1 MKTLINY
8 LSDTVTL
15 PTEEM
20 LKAIQNAELGDDVYG
35 QDKTVNQLEG
45 YAANMLGM
53 ESACFMPS
61 GTMANLASILAHC
74 PRGSTVL
81 VGDESDIYIY
91 EAGGAAICG
100 GLMYQPIKTQ
110 PDGRLLLSDLEA
122 AFPND
127 VKDPQFAL
135 PALICL
141 ENTHN
146 RCGGKVLP
154 LKYLK
159 EIKEFAMRRNIP
171 VHMDGAR
178 VFNAAVYLGVE
189 VKEIAQYVDSIQFCL
204 SKGLSAPIGS
214 IVVGSRKYIEEVRRI
229 RKMLGGGM
237 RQVGII
243 AAPAMVALQTM
254 TLRLQDDHIRA
265 KRLAVGLANIDGI
278 EVDASEIQTNI
289 VMFRITDPNY
299 NWVKFLKKTEEKGI
313 IFSEMGYGRMRAV
326 VHRHI
331 KESDIEHT
339 IEIIADLLNKS
350 SVIK

>member
-1 MKTLINY
+1 MESVINY

-20 LKAIQNAELGDDVYG
+20 LKSIQNVELGDDVYG
-35 QDKTVNQLEG
+35 QDKTVNQLEES
-45 YAANMLGM
+45 AANMLGM
-53 ESACFMPS
+53 EAACFMPS

-74 PRGSTVL
+74 PRGTAVL

-100 GLMYQPIKTQ
+100 GVMYQPIKTQ
-110 PDGRLLLSDLEA
+110 PDGRFLLTDLEA

-127 VKDPQFAL
+127 ETDPQFAL

-154 LKYLK
+154 LSYLK
-159 EIKEFAMRRNIP
+159 EIKEFAMKRNIP

-178 VFNAAVYLGVE
+178 VFNAAVHLGIE
-189 VKEIAQYVDSIQFCL
+189 VKEIAQYADSLQFCL

-214 IVVGSRKYIEEVRRI
+214 IVVGKHKYIEKVRRI

-243 AAPAMVALQTM
+243 AAPAIVALQTM
-254 TLRLQDDHIRA
+254 TLRLKDDHRRA
-265 KRLAVGLANIDGI
+265 KKLATGLANITGI
-278 EVDASEIQTNI
+278 ELDASEVQTNI
-289 VMFRITDPNY
+289 VMFRVTDPNY
-299 NWVKFLKKTEEKGI
+299 NWIKFLKETEERGI
-313 IFSEMGYGRMRAV
+313 ILSEMGYGRIRAV

-331 KESDIEHT
+331 TEKDIEYT
-339 IEIIADLLNKS
+339 IEIIEKLLNNS
-350 SVIK
+350 PVIK